1 MQHSLTGETALV
13 TGASRGI
20 GRAIAA
26 ALVGA
31 GARVAGVGRSATTIE
46 AAMREGPFG
55 PVAPEQTL
63 ALAADLTHP
72 AEVRAC
78 LRVVEEAWDFPSIVV
93 HAAGSGGFASVDQ
106 LTDADWEACRAINLD
121 AVVSLATAVL
131 PRMVQ
136 RGRGHLVV
144 INSIAAVHTF
154 SGASAYC
161 ATKAGARAF
170 LAVAREEVRRSGVR
184 VTTVISG
191 SVDTPFW
198 DAYDLG
204 LDRQQMLGAEDVAD
218 AVLAALQASPR
229 AALDEIQI
237 LPRAGIL

>member
-1 MQHSLTGETALV
+1 MQRSLIGETALV

-20 GRAIAA
+20 GKAIAE

-31 GARVAGVGRSATTIE
+31 GARVAGVGRNAATIE
-46 AAMREGPFG
+46 SAMHGLGE
-55 PVAPEQTL
+55 PEQTL
-63 ALAADLTHP
+63 ALVADLTHP
-72 AEVRAC
+72 AEARAC

-106 LTDADWEACRAINLD
+106 LTDEAWEACRAINLD
-121 AVVSLATAVL
+121 AVVTLATAVL
-131 PRMVQ
+131 PRLAQ

-154 SGASAYC
+154 PGASAYC

-170 LAVAREEVRRSGVR
+170 LATAREEVRRSGVR
-184 VTTVISG
+184 VTTVIAG

-204 LDRQQMLGAEDVAD
+204 LDRQQMLHPEDIAD

-229 AALDEIQI
+229 AAVDEIQI